1 MSTVTDTGMESE
13 KEAAFASLRAR
24 AAEIDGIDTVPETA
38 PAEAGEKLAGE
49 IAGLVAMFVKVAS
62 PALPSLSGIYTEE
75 TTAAAAQAVAAVCKK
90 HGWMQDGVAHGY
102 GEEVAAACV
111 LLPLAFA
118 TYQGVKHD
126 LAASGVRQV
135 EVKPVPGTGQV
146 AGAKTVI
153 IGAPVAASDSNFGSA
168 NG

>member
-24 AAEIDGIDTVPETA
+24 AAEIDGIDTVPGTVA
-38 PAEAGEKLAGE
+38 AEAAGEKLAGE
-49 IAGLVAMFVKVAS
+49 IAGLVSMFVKVAS
-62 PALPSLSGIYTEE
+62 PALPSLAGIYTEE
-75 TTAAAAQAVAAVCKK
+75 TTAAASQAVAAVCKK

-118 TYQGVKHD
+118 TYQGVKRD

-135 EVKPVPGTGQV
+135 EIKPVPGTEQ
-146 AGAKTVI
+146 AFSPKTVI
-153 IGAPVAASDSNFGSA
+153 IGAPVAANDA
-168 NG
+168 N